1 MKEGN
6 DVNTNM
12 PSLLNNQ
19 FAYYDVIESIVTAL
33 DAKDTY
39 TANHSRRVGGMADL
53 LCDYLG
59 EKDSVKATVHIASH
73 IHDIGKIG
81 IPDHILNKPGKL
93 TEEEWECMKRH
104 TSIGANILKKSEA
117 LKSLSDV
124 VLYHHER
131 WDGKGYYG
139 LEKENIPLEARIIAV
154 CDSIDAMTSKRA
166 YRETLSIEYCKNE
179 IQSNIGRMYDP
190 RVASVAVKHFE
201 HLLSLKVVS

>member
-59 EKDSVKATVHIASH
+59 A
-73 IHDIGKIG
+73 KI
-81 IPDHILNKPGKL
+81 
-93 TEEEWECMKRH
+93 
-104 TSIGANILKKSEA
+104 
-117 LKSLSDV
+117 
-124 VLYHHER
+124 
-131 WDGKGYYG
+131 
-139 LEKENIPLEARIIAV
+139 
-154 CDSIDAMTSKRA
+154 
-166 YRETLSIEYCKNE
+166 
-179 IQSNIGRMYDP
+179 
-190 RVASVAVKHFE
+190 
-201 HLLSLKVVS
+201 